1 MRNKSTF
8 NKIDNKQYSYVT
20 LESMALSIQ
29 LVDGKWVL
37 VKGGRTSR
45 DIDVR
50 VREQVSAA
58 GLSNPQVLHRCVVE
72 DNIDTE
78 LDNKI
83 RDYLHTKFSPL
94 AMDWKEYDRP
104 VGKDNKKG
112 GGKEWSWV
120 YVEDILNQI
129 GTTLSDPLILENEEF
144 LTLISERIHKSKQEA
159 LGHIVGDDSVVI
171 PVTLRP
177 WQQLVFDEIVGVN
190 KKYNLLS
197 LAPRFGKTL
206 LILEHAKYLSMS
218 HSNLYLCPLS
228 KDLSSNNSFVND
240 YDDFKYGNS
249 KYKFEMLRDVSL
261 YLEDDKLVNKMESI
275 IPVGSKIYIV
285 TDEADLK
292 SNTKESRKRLDL
304 IKSKYDVV
312 TQVSMSGTN
321 IGRASKIF
329 INVPDSEIFYK
340 KLTYTEMYAMGGEVV
355 KRNFVN
361 VQYDLESYGQPVLGI
376 RETFAQARH
385 YNRVGEYLIDWI
397 DNPNFD
403 VQFDLQD
410 TNVVMTFI
418 ECERKADLDAFVKR
432 FETTY
437 KDRVE
442 CIILTGDYT
451 TNGKAEKATNKK
463 IKEMKQNG
471 TWGKKKLVPFSIGI
485 GSRSYSISENYRT
498 IVMKDGPVTYFDIQK
513 YHRSYTWEKGKLQA
527 DTIRIGFTPVDL
539 VSEVFMLENET
550 IGYDKQPQVRRFLK
564 YNNFTDVT
572 ITQHEDIVHRYESG
586 IDKDVLDVID
596 RTLKFTDKTSYLISR
611 TFGYGIEVDIDG
623 KRYNGSS
630 KKGNK
635 KTNTNKIPKLGLKKP
650 MSKEDEK
657 ALGAYWDVIRCLP
670 SVAKIN
676 NIDSVVKLCNN
687 GFKWTQW
694 IPINKSIFLKN
705 YNNIEVFKE
714 QVNALFRNL
723 IDQEVDFHE
732 DRLDEYCKHI

>member
-1 MRNKSTF
+1 MKL
-8 NKIDNKQYSYVT
+8 IDNKQYGYVT
-20 LESMALSIQ
+20 LESMSLSITIREI
-29 LVDGKWVL
+29 DGKWML
-37 VKGGRTSR
+37 VKNGRTSR
-45 DIDVR
+45 DIDTR
-50 VREQVSAA
+50 VKEQVSAA
-58 GLSNPQVLHRCVVE
+58 GLSNPQVVHRCSVE
-72 DNIDTE
+72 DNTDVE

-83 RDYLHTKFSPL
+83 RNYLHTKFSTT

-120 YVEDILNQI
+120 YVEDILNKI
-129 GTTLSDPLILENEEF
+129 GTSLSDPLILENEEF

-159 LGHIVGDDSVVI
+159 LKNILGDDNVVI
-171 PVTLRP
+171 PITLRP
-177 WQQLVFDEIVGVN
+177 WQQLVFDEMLGAN

-206 LILEHAKYLSMS
+206 LILEHAKYLANI
-218 HSNLYLCPLS
+218 HSGLYLCPLS
-228 KDLSSNNSFVND
+228 KDLSSNNSFVKD
-240 YDDFKYGNS
+240 YDDFGYNNS
-249 KYKFEMLRDVSL
+249 KYKFNMLRDISL
-261 YLEDDKLVNKMESI
+261 YLEDDKLIDNMESVV
-275 IPVGSKIYIV
+275 PVGSKIYIV

-329 INVPDSEIFYK
+329 IDVPDSEIFYK

-361 VQYDLESYGQPVLGI
+361 VQYDLESYGLPVLKI
-376 RETFAQARH
+376 REAFAQPKH
-385 YNRVGEYLIDWI
+385 YNRIGEYLIDWF
-397 DNPNFD
+397 DNTDYD

-410 TNVVMTFI
+410 TNVVMAFI
-418 ECERKADLDAFVKR
+418 ECERKADLDAFVKG

-442 CIILTGDYT
+442 CVILTGDYT
-451 TNGKAEKATNKK
+451 TNGKAENATNKK

-471 TWGKKKLVPFSIGI
+471 TWGKKKLVTFSIGM

-498 IVMKDGPVTYFDIQK
+498 LVMKDGPVTYADIQK
-513 YHRSYTWEKGKLQA
+513 YHRSYTWEKGKKIA

-572 ITQHEDIVHRYESG
+572 ISQHEDIVHRYQSDV
-586 IDKDVLDVID
+586 DKDVLDVID
-596 RTLKFTDKTSYLISR
+596 RTLKFTDKSSYLVSR
-611 TFGYGIEVDIDG
+611 TYGYGIKVDVDG
-623 KRYNGSS
+623 KTNRVIS
-630 KKGNK
+630 KKNKTTKTNSKQTTKK
-635 KTNTNKIPKLGLKKP
+635 KTKQP
-650 MSKEDEK
+650 KEDEK
-657 ALGAYWDVIRCLP
+657 ALKAYWNHIRCIP
-670 SVAKIN
+670 SIMKLN
-676 NIDSVVKLCNN
+676 NIDSIDKLLNWSDW
-687 GFKWTQW
+687 KSW
-694 IPINKSIFLKN
+694 IKISKSTFSWNYYNK
-705 YNNIEVFKE
+705 EVFKE
-714 QVNALFRNL
+714 QVDALVRNKK
-723 IDQEVDFHE
+723 DETEDFHR
-732 DRLDEYCKHI
+732 DRIDEYALYV